1 MNIAAESTSTPATP
15 APPAAW
21 YRRARVVAQDWV
33 DTEGQRWIFVLKTL
47 LAAFLALWI
56 AFRLGFDSPRSAMM
70 TVFIVAL
77 PSSGMALE
85 KSIYRL
91 FGTLVGCAAALTLI
105 ALFPQQSVP
114 LFIALAAWVGLCTAG
129 SALMRNA
136 RSYGFVLAG
145 YTACMI
151 AVPAI
156 DAPLTVF
163 NLAVSRV
170 TEISL
175 GILCAALVNDA
186 LFPKHQSEQLVQA
199 VRKLYRNFAQLCIDA
214 MQGRLSPEQMER
226 LHLQFATEVAA
237 LESGRAAAF
246 FEAGDV
252 RVRNQQLHA
261 FNAAAMVSL
270 TTFHTLHQL
279 MQRLRDR
286 GDMLVPDLMM
296 PLYIAF
302 SDALLVSNIP
312 ARTGIEAGITHDK
325 LIELRQALPQMIA
338 DARRNFLQHPHN
350 DKQRLNLDTGLELLQ
365 RFSDDL
371 YRLVAI
377 YHDLPKRLSDMP
389 VKNQEKILAY
399 SAKTPPVIAMAAGL
413 RSAAAL
419 LLLSLAWYG
428 LNWPS
433 AGGAV
438 IIMVVFCGLAASSP
452 DPSGLIRQ
460 TTLGFAIA
468 TPFAFFCA
476 FFMLNH
482 VEGYGMLVLAMLPF
496 LIVATYLSTWR
507 KVAGIGIGF
516 NLMFAQMIAPENMM
530 RFNVSNFINDSMA
543 QIIGL
548 VLAALMFALILPE
561 HKQGSR
567 RHIAESLWGEALR
580 LCLSDAVHLRHHF
593 ESRVRDLLNQ
603 LSMGVRGTPDAAT
616 RRILNQA
623 IVLLELGHAILDLRE
638 LSARLRVDHPARIAK
653 EKCIASLAD
662 YFRRPE
668 MEQHAQALIATQD
681 AGKMLRT
688 LLSDKENLK
697 AGEVVQLQR
706 ALTDL
711 HMINA
716 SLLDSS
722 LSDFS
727 IESTMQDRASL
738 NGANTHAT

>member
-1 MNIAAESTSTPATP
+1 MNIAAESESTP

-21 YRRARVVAQDWV
+21 YRRARVIAQDWI

-199 VRKLYRNFAQLCIDA
+199 VRKLYRDFAQLCIDA
-214 MQGRLSPEQMER
+214 MQGRLSPDQMER
-226 LHLQFATEVAA
+226 IHLQFATEIAA

-296 PLYIAF
+296 PLYTAF

-325 LIELRQALPQMIA
+325 LIELRLALPQMIA
-338 DARRNFLQHPHN
+338 DARSNFLQHPHN

-389 VKNQEKILAY
+389 VKSQEKILAY
-399 SAKTPPVIAMAAGL
+399 SAKTPPMIAIVAGL
-413 RSAAAL
+413 RSTAAL
-419 LLLSLAWYG
+419 LVLAFAWYG

-438 IIMVVFCGLAASSP
+438 IITVVFCGLAASSP

-482 VEGYGMLVLAMLPF
+482 VEGYVMLVLAMLPF
-496 LIVATYLSTWR
+496 LLVGAYISTWR

-516 NLMFAQMIAPENMM
+516 NLMFAQIIAPENMM
-530 RFNVSNFINDSMA
+530 RFNVANFINDSMA

-548 VLAALMFALILPE
+548 VLAALMFALIFPAY
-561 HKQGSR
+561 KQGSR

-580 LCLSDAVHLRHHF
+580 LCQSDAVHLRHHF

-603 LSMGVRGTPDAAT
+603 LSIGVRGTADAAT

-623 IVLLELGHAILDLRE
+623 IVLLELGHAIIDLRE
-638 LSARLRVDHPARIAK
+638 LSARLRAEHPARIAK

-668 MEQHAQALIATQD
+668 MMQHAQALTATQD
-681 AGKMLRT
+681 AGKMLQT
-688 LLSDKENLK
+688 LLLDKDKLK
-697 AGEVVQLQR
+697 VGEAAQLQR

-716 SLLDSS
+716 SLLDPS

-727 IESTMQDRASL
+727 IESVL
-738 NGANTHAT
+738 PNGASNHAA